1 MRSSGDLDD
10 LMSLGAGSHPSIS
23 YSELSSSI
31 SAHISMNDTFYPVS
45 TVPLSSSG
53 DGSSCSNDP
62 NDQLD
67 ERVALPR
74 SAVDADYSP
83 PGGGKVQQP
92 FRLINSLSL
101 LTRSVPTVL
110 NWSSTTIMHIV
121 SSSGGLSRPS
131 SFRRS
136 NSRSSR
142 SLGSIE
148 GDSPMKSGES
158 SSPIAP
164 CGGGIGDFIDNTSPG
179 KTLARTLSKTF
190 SFKVDT
196 NLSSGPVE
204 DLIAA
209 SSCSPRSASNMDY
222 GTDIEAESFG
232 MMIRKVGWSP
242 IDFMLPP
249 LYLNFCTEARLYLIS
264 PYHSA
269 SIRNCADCDI
279 VIGSVHGAVIVS
291 HCESVRITVACRKLL
306 IMDCT
311 NCAFNIATLST
322 TVVSGD
328 TKNVLIGWSVGRST
342 VCLSALHI
350 DRIRKYSPSSYH
362 R

>member
-10 LMSLGAGSHPSIS
+10 LLSLGAGSQPSIS
-23 YSELSSSI
+23 FSELTSSI

-45 TVPLSSSG
+45 TVPLSSSSS
-53 DGSSCSNDP
+53 DGSSISSNDT
-62 NDQLD
+62 NDDQSD
-67 ERVALPR
+67 ENRALPR
-74 SAVDADYSP
+74 SAADAEYSSS
-83 PGGGKVQQP
+83 GGKVQQP
-92 FRLINSLSL
+92 VRLINSLSL

-142 SLGSIE
+142 SLGSVE

-158 SSPIAP
+158 SSPITP
-164 CGGGIGDFIDNTSPG
+164 TGGTGDFIDNNTSPG
-179 KTLARTLSKTF
+179 KTLTRTLSKTF

-196 NLSSGPVE
+196 SLSPGPVE
-204 DLIAA
+204 DLIAS

-222 GTDIEAESFG
+222 GTDSEAESFG
-232 MMIRKVGWSP
+232 MLIRKIGSP

-279 VIGSVHGAVIVS
+279 VIGAVHGAVIVS

-328 TKNVLIGWSVGRST
+328 TRNVLIGWSVGQLHA
-342 VCLSALHI
+342 CLPACPANTNI
-350 DRIRKYSPSSYH
+350 VYH
-362 R
+362 RR